1 MAVRARSGYLANART
16 TTGRDS
22 ANLLEIPSS
31 ITLFVTIAS
40 GTATVAIEVI
50 DDPLR
55 TPIPVISV
63 TGNAVIILG
72 IPAGQVSS
80 NVTAIG
86 GGASVTVTYRSYVG
100 GEPPITPVSV
110 FSAGAV
116 VPPATTTT
124 ISGSISAAVTGTLTT
139 TSTNVDSQKRLYGP
153 AQPANP
159 AAATIYTVPALKKA
173 TIEFI
178 QVTNDTASAAT
189 ITLSVGIDSA
199 ATRILDAFSVPAH
212 GVLSLPVEITLAAA
226 EVVQSFQGTGSALT
240 LTLNG
245 TEA

>member
-1 MAVRARSGYLANART
+1 MAVRARSGYLANAKA

-31 ITLFVTIAS
+31 ITLFVTITG

-63 TGNAVIILG
+63 TTDSVIILG
-72 IPAGQVSS
+72 IPAGQISS
-80 NVTAIG
+80 NVTAIS
-86 GGASVTVTYRSYVG
+86 GASVTVTYRSYVG
-100 GEPPITPVSV
+100 GEPPTTPVSV
-110 FSAGAV
+110 FSSGAV
-116 VPPATTTT
+116 VPPDTTTT
-124 ISGSISAAVTGTLTT
+124 ISGSVNAAVTGSLTV
-139 TSTNVDSQKRLYGP
+139 TSSPSSDAQKRLYGP

-178 QVTNDTASAAT
+178 QVSNDTASAAT
-189 ITLSVGIDSA
+189 ITISVGADGP
-199 ATRILDAFSVPAH
+199 ATRILDAFSVPAN
-212 GVLSLPVEITLAAA
+212 GVLSLPVEVTLAAG
-226 EVVQSFQGTGSALT
+226 EIVQSFQGTASALT